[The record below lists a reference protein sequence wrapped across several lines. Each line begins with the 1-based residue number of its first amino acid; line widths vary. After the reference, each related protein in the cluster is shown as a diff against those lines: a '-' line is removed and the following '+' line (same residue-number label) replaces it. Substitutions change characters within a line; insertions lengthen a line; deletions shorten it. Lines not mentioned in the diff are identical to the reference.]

1 VTRRRRAPRAAGG
14 AVQALADTLAP
25 QTLLADVQRAW
36 PSAVGEL
43 VAAHATPTGD
53 RGGTLVVTCDAAVWA
68 QELDLMAP
76 DLVSRLNAAL
86 GTDAVRGLRCQAVAP
101 RSWGREG

>member
-1 VTRRRRAPRAAGG
+1 MTWRRHAPRSAGG
-14 AVQALADTLAP
+14 AVQALADSLAP

-36 PSAVGEL
+36 PAAVGAL
-43 VAAHATPTGD
+43 VAAHATPTAD

-76 DLVSRLNAAL
+76 DLVGRLNAAL

-101 RSWGREG
+101 RSWAREG

>member
-1 VTRRRRAPRAAGG
+1 MTRRRHAPRTAGG
-14 AVQALADTLAP
+14 AVQALADALAP

-43 VAAHATPTGD
+43 VAAHATPTAD

-86 GTDAVRGLRCQAVAP
+86 GADVVRGLRCQAVAP
-101 RSWGREG
+101 RSWGPQG